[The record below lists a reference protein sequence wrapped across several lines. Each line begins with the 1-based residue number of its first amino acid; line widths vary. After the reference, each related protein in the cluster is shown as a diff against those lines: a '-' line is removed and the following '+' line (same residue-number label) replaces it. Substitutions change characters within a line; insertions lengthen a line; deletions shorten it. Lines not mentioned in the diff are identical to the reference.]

1 MDEESAMAWTESEMR
16 QYQQDGYRLVRGLLD
31 AEEMAR
37 LRSVVPTLLG
47 GNDERDGMH
56 REREKGSAAV
66 RQVYAAHRSDPTYRA
81 LSRNPKLV
89 DPVRQV
95 LGGDAYIWHSK
106 LNVKESFEGAVWLWH
121 QDYGYWSHDGVEPQL
136 VSAMVLL
143 DRATVNNGCL
153 MVVAGSHRWGLVE
166 HELDTVTTSYK
177 QWCIPPR
184 RLRELLR
191 EEDIRH
197 VTGEPGDVLFF
208 DSRLVH
214 GSGHNMSPLP
224 RNTFIIAY
232 NAVANTPRA
241 VENPRPDWVVAR
253 EFETVT

>member
-1 MDEESAMAWTESEMR
+1 MRWSECELR
-16 QYQQDGYRLVRGLLD
+16 EYHDDGFRLVRGLLG
-31 AEEMAR
+31 ASEVER
-37 LRSVVPTLLG
+37 LRASVPALLG
-47 GNDERDGMH
+47 GDDERDGMH
-56 REREKGSAAV
+56 RERERSGAV
-66 RQVYAAHRSDPTYRA
+66 RQVYSAHRHHPVYRGLA
-81 LSRNPKLV
+81 RDPKLLA
-89 DPVRQV
+89 PVRQV
-95 LGGDAYIWHSK
+95 VGDDVYIWHSK
-106 LNVKESFEGAVWLWH
+106 LNVKEAFEGAVWLWH
-121 QDYGYWSHDGVEPQL
+121 QDYGYWSRDGVESRL

-166 HELDTVTTSYK
+166 HEADTVTTSYK

-184 RLRELLR
+184 VLRERLR

-208 DSRLVH
+208 DSGLVH

-232 NAVANTPRA
+232 NHIANTPRP
-241 VENPRPDWVVAR
+241 VEQPRPDWVVAR
-253 EFETVT
+253 DFEVVG